1 MPGAAPSA
9 IARPRAR
16 HAADP
21 VALVRAQ
28 LTAALAALLKRGWAD
43 APPGERRAFFD
54 EVNAA
59 AEGGG
64 PAARRVGLEILEARS
79 LGRRLRGAPPGRRQP
94 ARRAGRTRGGCELTC
109 RRMRAERAEYC
120 GAAARRACRQY

>member
-1 MPGAAPSA
+1 VQLRA
-9 IARPRAR
+9 RAR

-59 AEGGG
+59 AEAGG

-79 LGRRLRGAPPGRRQP
+79 RRAASAQRRPASASLRGGR
-94 ARRAGRTRGGCELTC
+94 AARAGPAG
-109 RRMRAERAEYC
+109 
-120 GAAARRACRQY
+120 